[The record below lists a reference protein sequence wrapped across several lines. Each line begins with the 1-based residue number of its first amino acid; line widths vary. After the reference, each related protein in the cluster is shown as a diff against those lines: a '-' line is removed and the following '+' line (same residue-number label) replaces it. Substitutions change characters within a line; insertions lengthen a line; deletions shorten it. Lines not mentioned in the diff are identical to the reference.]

1 MQIWR
6 IFVAGKS
13 DTIASSPTSASD
25 MGQSCWH
32 SFNFAWAVAAYEA
45 GSGTGHATGN
55 HKGPGGGLDLRG
67 GAGAAQKA
75 VLGLLGVGADLAPPA
90 LAAFATY
97 SDYRSIFQNP
107 LGLI

>member
-55 HKGPGGGLDLRG
+55 HKQEPGGG
-67 GAGAAQKA
+67 
-75 VLGLLGVGADLAPPA
+75 
-90 LAAFATY
+90 
-97 SDYRSIFQNP
+97 
-107 LGLI
+107 GLI

>member
-55 HKGPGGGLDLRG
+55 HKSPGGGACVCVCVYLRIRTR
-67 GAGAAQKA
+67 
-75 VLGLLGVGADLAPPA
+75 VL
-90 LAAFATY
+90 
-97 SDYRSIFQNP
+97 Q
-107 LGLI
+107 